1 MCFARAFKQGIEN
14 CTNRGARLASPP
26 LSPRRNDNLQHC
38 NPSLVYPDFKKRTWI
53 FKLKKKKVLL
63 LQPELAISFDSI
75 LKLALLALCL
85 FFWQIINISND
96 KRIRDKFQLMNFCCC
111 LKLNKPASYVEKLGI
126 ISPHYD
132 FSSLTQFH
140 PSLDNTTPSF
150 SERAS
155 QDSVLWTWW
164 AQR

>member
-1 MCFARAFKQGIEN
+1 MPTTCSIATLHLFTLTSRKELEFSN
-14 CTNRGARLASPP
+14 
-26 LSPRRNDNLQHC
+26 
-38 NPSLVYPDFKKRTWI
+38 
-53 FKLKKKKVLL
+53 KKKKVLL

-75 LKLALLALCL
+75 LKLALLALC
-85 FFWQIINISND
+85 FFFLQIINISND
-96 KRIRDKFQLMNFCCC
+96 KRIRDFDKFQLMNFCCC

-155 QDSVLWTWW
+155 QDSVLWT
-164 AQR
+164 